1 MADKFRFY
9 EFFAGGGM
17 ASLGLGPQWKCVY
30 VNEWCKKKARSYEI
44 NHGGAPRVDVRDVAQ
59 ATPADLKENADLAWA
74 SFPCQDLSLAGN
86 GKGLQGARS
95 GTFWPFWDLMKE
107 LDSLG
112 RGVPVIVLENVVGA
126 LSSNKGEDFKVLA
139 KALSS
144 AGYCFGPLVM
154 NAVHFT
160 PQSRPRLFIVACK
173 KAVLIPESL
182 RREGPDGFWHTPKA
196 AQAYNSLP
204 ASTKKDWIWWNLPR
218 PEPRKV
224 ELADLI
230 EDAPQSVSLYT
241 PEETKRILSMMSEA
255 NINKVEAVKKSGKI
269 TVGTVYKRT
278 RKDSDGN
285 RVQRAEVRFDQISGC
300 LRTPAGGS
308 SRQILMIV
316 NGKDVSARLISTR
329 EAARLMGLPD
339 DYQLPQ
345 KYNEAYHLIGDGLAV
360 PVVSWLA
367 DHLLY
372 PLASVNNA
380 AKEE

>member
-1 MADKFRFY
+1 MPDTFRFY

-30 VNEWCKKKARSYEI
+30 VNEWCKKKARSYKI
-44 NHGGAPRVDVRDVAQ
+44 NHSGAPRVDVRDVAV
-59 ATPADLKENADLAWA
+59 ATPADLRENADLAWA

-95 GTFWPFWDLMKE
+95 GTFWPFWNLMKE

-126 LSSNKGEDFKVLA
+126 LSSNKGEDFKILA

-144 AGYCFGPLVM
+144 AGYRFGPLVM

-173 KAVLIPESL
+173 KNLLIPKSL
-182 RREGPDGFWHTPKA
+182 RREGPDGFWHTPKT
-196 AQAYNSLP
+196 AQAYDSLP
-204 ASTKKDWIWWNLPR
+204 ASTKTDWIWWNLPR
-218 PEPRKV
+218 PEPKKV

-230 EDAPQSVSLYT
+230 EDAPESVSVHT
-241 PEETKRILSMMSEA
+241 QEETKRILAMMSEA
-255 NINKVEAVKKSGKI
+255 NINKVEAAKKSGKL

-316 NGKDVSARLISTR
+316 NGKDVFTRLISTR

-339 DYQLPQ
+339 EYQLPQ

-367 DHLLY
+367 DNLLY
-372 PLASVNNA
+372 PLASVNNGGA
-380 AKEE
+380 